1 MSENTNPTSFKEQKM
16 KTVTT
21 KSSFTKKTSQGNEMK
36 IDINIEVQGEYNPEE
51 IASEM
56 EAMTNA
62 LSEQKQMPQYE
73 TLASNTPQQ
82 SEPMPIHTKGSNNEK
97 KASDQQLKMVR
108 GIMLRKKLTEDFI
121 YRQYQVSSL
130 ADLTHSQVNDI
141 DKRFNSDYK
150 KDSQFF

>member
-1 MSENTNPTSFKEQKM
+1 
-16 KTVTT
+16 
-21 KSSFTKKTSQGNEMK
+21 
-36 IDINIEVQGEYNPEE
+36 
-51 IASEM
+51 
-56 EAMTNA
+56 
-62 LSEQKQMPQYE
+62 
-73 TLASNTPQQ
+73 
-82 SEPMPIHTKGSNNEK
+82 
-97 KASDQQLKMVR
+97 MVR

>member
-1 MSENTNPTSFKEQKM
+1 M

-21 KSSFTKKTSQGNEMK
+21 KSFTKKTSQGQEMK
-36 IDINIEVQGEYNPEE
+36 IDINIEVQGEYNPDE

-62 LSEQKQMPQYE
+62 LSEQKQIPQYE

-82 SEPMPIHTKGSNNEK
+82 SEPMSIQTKGSNNEK

-108 GIMLRKKLTEDFI
+108 GIMMRKKLTEDFI
-121 YRQYQVSSL
+121 HQQYQVSSL
-130 ADLTHSQVNDI
+130 TDLTHDQVCDI
-141 DKRFNSDYK
+141 AKRFNGDYK
-150 KDSQFF
+150 QDNQFF